1 MAEFKLPVQKV
12 KSAQKSPKNLVIFSK
27 PKVGKTELLAQL
39 ENCLV
44 LDLEDGSDYVDA
56 LKLKANSV
64 EDINAIGKL
73 IMAQTKEDGKPPYD
87 YIAIDTMTALEQF
100 CIPYAEV
107 IYSRTPMGK
116 NWFKKDKNKKL
127 STASGKVQYGSII
140 NLPNGAGYMYLREAF
155 AKMIGY
161 IKTWAPRIIQVC
173 HVKDIL
179 LDKDGAEFSVMDLNL
194 TGNIKRTTAAQ
205 SDAIGYL
212 YRKGNQNILSF
223 KTSGDTTAGARPK
236 HLSNAE
242 IIISE
247 MKEDGLV
254 THWDKVYI
262 D

>member
-1 MAEFKLPVQKV
+1 MTKIKLPEQPV
-12 KSAQKSPKNLVIFSK
+12 KAAHKSPKNLIIFSK

-39 ENCLV
+39 PNCLI

-56 LKLKANSV
+56 LKIKASSV
-64 EDINAIGKL
+64 QDIEDIGKE
-73 IMAQTKEDGKPPYD
+73 IIAQGNPYD
-87 YIAIDTMTALEQF
+87 YVAIDTMTALEKL

-116 NWFKKDKNKKL
+116 NWFKKDAKGKL
-127 STASGKVQYGSII
+127 LPQSGKIMYGSII

-155 AKMIGY
+155 AKMISF
-161 IKTWAPRIIQVC
+161 IKTWAPRIIEVC

-179 LDKDGAEFSVMDLNL
+179 LDKDGSEFSVMDLNL

-242 IIISE
+242 IVISE
-247 MKEDGLV
+247 MKDNELV
-254 THWDKVYI
+254 TYWDKVYI

>member
-1 MAEFKLPVQKV
+1 MTEIKLPTQKI
-12 KSAQKSPKNLVIFSK
+12 KATHKSPKNLIIFSK

-39 ENCLV
+39 DNCLI
-44 LDLEDGSDYVDA
+44 LDLEDGSDFVDA
-56 LKLKANSV
+56 LKVKASSV
-64 EDINAIGKL
+64 EDINEIGKKL
-73 IMAQTKEDGKPPYD
+73 AAMDHKYD
-87 YIAIDTMTALEQF
+87 YVAIDTMTALEQF
-100 CIPYAEV
+100 CIPYGEV

-116 NWFKKDKNKKL
+116 NWFKKDAQTKKL
-127 STASGKVQYGSII
+127 SKASGKVMYGSII

-179 LDKDGAEFSVMDLNL
+179 LDKDGTEFNVMDLNL

-205 SDAIGYL
+205 SDAIGYI
-212 YRKGNQNILSF
+212 YRKGNQNIMTF
-223 KTSGDTTAGARPK
+223 KTVDDTTCGARPE
-236 HLSNAE
+236 HLRNAE
-242 IIISE
+242 IVISE